1 MERPGFYF
9 CICPDAA
16 LLRDW
21 LERELL
27 EPVRDGRMTEGQG
40 SALGGMGFAMPGSS
54 TPDIQT
60 FWADEGL
67 DRRFWDALTLLG
79 MDGRLKVLIVRGA
92 HQLPAEVWK
101 KLSSALATPRLGV
114 FPIFCMECPWEK
126 GQPKLPAHVA
136 KLKCLAF
143 ADSKKW
149 VWRSAGLDQR
159 SMRQYLQREAAG
171 LGLKMSPDAL
181 NSLSEMLIPDAAAI
195 HGVLEQLS
203 LASSDGL
210 VNVDLVRQMTEFTPD
225 AVIFDFIRQLESGNA
240 RAVWK
245 TLLREGDGGE
255 SLLFPLLTLMAR
267 EARILWQ
274 MNAGE
279 KVFVPQYVEAEKR
292 RLASR
297 LGFGGLNRVFEALC
311 EAEFSVKSGA
321 RTPLQAME
329 ELVAQLSLIF
339 GAKQEMQTRR

>member
-1 MERPGFYF
+1 MERPGFFF

-21 LERELL
+21 MERELL
-27 EPVRDGRMTEGQG
+27 EPLKAQK
-40 SALGGMGFAMPGSS
+40 SSGGLMGGLVPAGSS
-54 TPDIQT
+54 IPDIQT

-79 MDGRLKVLIVRGA
+79 MDGRLRVLVVRGA

-101 KLSSALATPRLGV
+101 KLSAALATPRTGV
-114 FPIFCMECPWEK
+114 FPVFCMECPWEK

-143 ADSKKW
+143 ADKQKW
-149 VWRSAGLDQR
+149 VWRSAGLEPR
-159 SMRQYLQREAAG
+159 TLRQYIQRESAA
-171 LGLKMSPDAL
+171 LGLRMAPEAL
-181 NSLSEMLIPDAAAI
+181 NSLAEMLIPDASAV

-203 LASSDGL
+203 LASSDGS
-210 VNVDLVRQMTEFTPD
+210 VDVALVRQMTEFTPD
-225 AVIFDFIRQLESGNA
+225 AVIFDFIRQLENGNA

-267 EARILWQ
+267 EARTLWQ

-292 RLASR
+292 RLAAR
-297 LGFGGLNRVFEALC
+297 LGFDGLSRVLEALAA
-311 EAEFSVKSGA
+311 AEFSVKSGA
-321 RTPLQAME
+321 RSPLQALE
-329 ELVAQLSLIF
+329 ELVAQLSLLF
-339 GAKQEMQTRR
+339 GAGRQPASVFR